1 MSAWDKQ
8 RAAVGA
14 PRHALGVWLT
24 YRKLSTAAYV
34 PGERARLPLRHKTH
48 FDYAVNFSLAA
59 RLNAEDRIVTADDF
73 YLLTLVGSSVDS
85 VTGLPIAAG
94 FRVQLYD
101 TGSKQRLGDPLN
113 FANYLGSAARPH
125 IFRKPYRFPKNTPIL
140 IRVQN
145 ADVSASTN
153 NIQVVLGGFGE

>member
-8 RAAVGA
+8 RAAGTV

-24 YRKLSTAAYV
+24 YRKLATAAYV
-34 PGERARLPLRHKTH
+34 PGERSRLNLRHKTH
-48 FDYAVNFSLAA
+48 FDLAVNFSLAA
-59 RLNAEDRIVTADDF
+59 RLNAEDRIVTPNDF

-101 TGSKQRLGDPLN
+101 STKKQRLGDPLN
-113 FANYLGSAARPH
+113 FANYLGSAQRPH
-125 IFRKPYRFPKNTPIL
+125 IFRAPYRFPKNTPIL

>member
-1 MSAWDKQ
+1 MSAWDQ
-8 RAAVGA
+8 ERAAGSVS
-14 PRHALGVWLT
+14 RHALGVWLT
-24 YRKLSTAAYV
+24 YRKLTTAAYV
-34 PGERARLPLRHKTH
+34 PGERSRLSLRHKTH

-59 RLNAEDRIVTADDF
+59 RLNAEDRIVTPDDF

-85 VTGLPIAAG
+85 VTGAPIAAG

-113 FANYLGSAARPH
+113 FANYLGSGGRPH
-125 IFRKPYRFPKNTPIL
+125 IFRKPYRFAKNTPIL

>member
-1 MSAWDKQ
+1 MSAWDQ
-8 RAAVGA
+8 ERAAGLA

-24 YRKLSTAAYV
+24 YRKLATAAYV
-34 PGERARLPLRHKTH
+34 PGERSRLPLRHKTR
-48 FDYAVNFSLAA
+48 FDYAVNFSLTA

-101 TGSKQRLGDPLN
+101 TSRKQRLGDPLN
-113 FANYLGSAARPH
+113 FANYLGNGRQPH
-125 IFRKPYRFPKNTPIL
+125 ILRKPYRFAKNTPIL

-145 ADVSASTN
+145 SDVSGSTN
-153 NIQVVLGGFGE
+153 NIQVVLGGVGE

>member
-1 MSAWDKQ
+1 MSAWDQ
-8 RAAVGA
+8 ERAAGSA

-24 YRKLSTAAYV
+24 YRKLATAAYV
-34 PGERARLPLRHKTH
+34 PGERSRLPLQHKTH

-73 YLLTLVGSSVDS
+73 YLLTLVASSVDS
-85 VTGLPIAAG
+85 VTGLPLAAG
-94 FRVQLYD
+94 FRLQLYD
-101 TGSKQRLGDPLN
+101 TGTRQRLGDPLN
-113 FANYLGSAARPH
+113 FANYCGSGRQPH
-125 IFRKPYRFPKNTPIL
+125 IFRKPYRFRKNTPIL